1 MINIVLENVLTG
13 DKDREETEK
22 DKKHAAFPLVEY
34 VSWLHRSE
42 YLIAPWLFTI
52 KF

>member
-1 MINIVLENVLTG
+1 MTNIVLENVLTE

-22 DKKHAAFPLVEY
+22 DKKHAAFPLVDD
-34 VSWLHRSE
+34 VSWLNRRGH
-42 YLIAPWLFTI
+42 LTVLWLFAI

>member
-22 DKKHAAFPLVEY
+22 DKKHAVFPLVDD
-34 VSWLHRSE
+34 VSWLHRSGH
-42 YLIAPWLFTI
+42 LTALLLFTI